1 MRGHSQSDMG
11 GLQGVYF
18 WKKLGPARKP
28 PQELSYAR
36 AADFFGHFLAKNAP
50 HRGSKLTPC
59 RGPKMC
65 HFLTPMSRPLRDI
78 REFSTLENSLW
89 VRSDP
94 ARSARFFFPERD
106 KKSPP
111 WGRNFRPLPGSNFT
125 PWSECFCRSPRL
137 AWPHAREGF
146 MMDFLSRSGS
156 ERCV

>member
-59 RGPKMC
+59 RGPKMS
-65 HFLTPMSRPLRDI
+65 HFLTPC
-78 REFSTLENSLW
+78 RELDAT
-89 VRSDP
+89 
-94 ARSARFFFPERD
+94 
-106 KKSPP
+106 
-111 WGRNFRPLPGSNFT
+111 
-125 PWSECFCRSPRL
+125 
-137 AWPHAREGF
+137 
-146 MMDFLSRSGS
+146 
-156 ERCV
+156 